1 MIDGMSEPT
10 LDDYLAEHDGL
21 DPAIEAN
28 KRIPNK
34 QDEQAARALRE
45 MGRLRAR
52 IDANKAAAE
61 RERAKITTWE
71 TTVNEPLQTRY
82 AWLHS
87 LLTAYAINERNL
99 DPSRK
104 TIQTPYGHLATKPA
118 QRKWKI
124 DPDKFT
130 AWAKEHAPDLIKIT
144 TTPKLAEVKKAYRD
158 ADGKAVD
165 MFGQVAEGVTIEDPE
180 NPFTVDVKPE

>member
-1 MIDGMSEPT
+1 MLGMSEPT
-10 LDDYLAEHDGL
+10 LDEYLAENDGL
-21 DPAIEAN
+21 DPDIEAN
-28 KRIPNK
+28 KWIPNK

-45 MGRLRAR
+45 MGRLRSR
-52 IDANKAAAE
+52 IDANKATAE

-71 TTVNEPLQTRY
+71 TSVNEPLQERY

-87 LLTAYAINERNL
+87 LLTKYAINERNL

-104 TIQTPYGHLATKPA
+104 TIQTPYGKLATKPK
-118 QRKWKI
+118 QREWKI
-124 DPDKFT
+124 DADKFT

-144 TTPKLAEVKKAYRD
+144 TTPKLAEVKRAYRD

-165 MFGQVAEGVTIEDPE
+165 MFGQVAEGVTITDPE
-180 NPFTVDVKPE
+180 TPYTVDVKPE